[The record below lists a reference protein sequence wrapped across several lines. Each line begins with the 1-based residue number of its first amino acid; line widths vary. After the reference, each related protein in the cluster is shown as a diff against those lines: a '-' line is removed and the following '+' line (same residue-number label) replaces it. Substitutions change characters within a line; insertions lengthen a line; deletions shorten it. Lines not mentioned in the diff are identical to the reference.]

1 MYSEYNVGNDYREF
15 ARNKD
20 VDESKIKVTLL
31 NGVLELELP
40 KRSRRGPGKEK
51 FAAPDRLLDRTALR
65 SSQSWQVL
73 DWEAGGYPELPRN
86 QFATGGSLILW
97 PSGGM
102 G

>member
-40 KRSRRGPGKEK
+40 KRSRRGPGK
-51 FAAPDRLLDRTALR
+51 
-65 SSQSWQVL
+65 
-73 DWEAGGYPELPRN
+73 
-86 QFATGGSLILW
+86 
-97 PSGGM
+97 
-102 G
+102 